1 MALTETGEF
10 GYGAVLDA
18 MVASLRELVAA
29 GFVEAEE
36 AARMAIPTVG
46 RSRADL
52 MAPFGAEGS
61 FAGLRVERLELFQG
75 DDPIWRD
82 FARDGD
88 AAAYGARWA
97 AFSRASVL
105 PTLALD
111 LEGDQARRDAFVAQM
126 EAGMA
131 SRLAAHPEPA
141 VIPLAMMVI
150 AR

>member
-1 MALTETGEF
+1 M
-10 GYGAVLDA
+10 Y
-18 MVASLRELVAA
+18 ASLQELVATGHVQA
-29 GFVEAEE
+29 AE

-52 MAPFGAEGS
+52 LAPFGAEGR
-61 FAGLRVERLELFQG
+61 FAGLAVERVELFQG

-82 FARDGD
+82 FERNRD

-105 PTLALD
+105 PTLAQDLD
-111 LEGDQARRDAFVAQM
+111 GDPARREGFVARM

-131 SRLAAHPEPA
+131 KRLAEHPEPT

-150 AR
+150 AK